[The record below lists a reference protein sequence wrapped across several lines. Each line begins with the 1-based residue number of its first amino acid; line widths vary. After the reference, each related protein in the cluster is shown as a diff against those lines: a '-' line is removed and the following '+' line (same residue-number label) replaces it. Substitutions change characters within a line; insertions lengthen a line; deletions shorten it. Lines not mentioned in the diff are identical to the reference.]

1 LTWQNTAAPD
11 RQAFCG
17 CIARLPFPCLPKEDD
32 MAVKILIT
40 RKVPQEKAREMLSL
54 FREMRS
60 LATSQPGYISGE
72 TLKSRDRQDV
82 YLVISTWQGP
92 EDWEKWLL
100 SGQRQEI
107 QAKMDSLLG
116 GKTEYEMF
124 NYGLLGS

>member
-1 LTWQNTAAPD
+1 M
-11 RQAFCG
+11 AF
-17 CIARLPFPCLPKEDD
+17 RYLPKEDD

-40 RKVPQEKAREMLSL
+40 RKVPQEKAREMLGL

-60 LATSQPGYISGE
+60 LATAQPGYISGE

-92 EDWEKWLL
+92 EDWDKWLQ
-100 SGQRQEI
+100 SKQRQEI
-107 QAKMDSLLG
+107 QAKIDHLLG
-116 GKTEYEMF
+116 GKTEYEVF

>member
-1 LTWQNTAAPD
+1 MRVARKRALAVCLDDD
-11 RQAFCG
+11 RRPAS
-17 CIARLPFPCLPKEDD
+17 IPNLAKEDD

-40 RKVPQEKAREMLSL
+40 RKVPQEKAREMLGL
-54 FREMRS
+54 FREMRT
-60 LATSQPGYISGE
+60 LAVSEAGYISGE

-92 EDWEKWLL
+92 EDWEKWMQ
-100 SGQRQEI
+100 SKQRQQI
-107 QAKMDSLLG
+107 QAKIDQLLG